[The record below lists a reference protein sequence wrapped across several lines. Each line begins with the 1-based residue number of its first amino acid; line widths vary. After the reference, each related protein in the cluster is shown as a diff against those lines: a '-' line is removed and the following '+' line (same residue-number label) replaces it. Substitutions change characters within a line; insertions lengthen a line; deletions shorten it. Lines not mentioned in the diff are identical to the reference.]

1 MNEMDTRFANQYNIQ
16 WFPGHMTKTL
26 RMMEQEIQH
35 VDASLVLLDARI
47 PLSSLNPEIERITA
61 RKPKL
66 YALNKAD
73 LADPA
78 VTEEWIKYFRAAD
91 AGCVA
96 ISAKQKGG
104 ANAVKAAIEKELAG
118 LLERRQNRGMG
129 GAKTQ
134 VMLCGIPN
142 VGKSTFINTFAGSA
156 RAKAADRP
164 GVTKGKQWVSTDKFD
179 LLDMPGVLWKKFD
192 SKTIASNLAFIG
204 SIKDDILDVEELA
217 MNLLDEVRRAVEG
230 NKAQKMLFILHC
242 YGSHFS
248 YHQRYPREFAQ
259 FRPDDDVAI
268 SREHVQ
274 TLRNAYDNSI
284 LYTDFFLSETIQYLR
299 GLRGTSSALLYC
311 ADHGEDILDDR
322 RERFLHASPT
332 TTAYQLYVASLAWFS
347 DAYRQNFPDKA
358 AAAEAN
364 ATVPA
369 TTHALFHTMA
379 DMASIR
385 GNYIDT
391 GVSLVNAGYDRTRPR
406 RYLNDHNEAVPFRK
420 TGLSAEDMEV
430 FRKFGIEP

>member
-1 MNEMDTRFANQYNIQ
+1 MNNQDTRFANQYAIQ
-16 WFPGHMTKTL
+16 WFPGHMAKTL

-78 VTEEWIKYFRAAD
+78 VTEEWIRYFHEAD

-104 ANAVKAAIEKELAG
+104 ANAVKAAIEKELSG
-118 LLERRQNRGMG
+118 LLARRQNRGMA

-164 GVTKGKQWVSTDKFD
+164 GVTKGKQWVSTEKFD

-204 SIKDDILDVEELA
+204 SIKD
-217 MNLLDEVRRAVEG
+217 EVRRNYPDLVA
-230 NKAQKMLFILHC
+230 
-242 YGSHFS
+242 
-248 YHQRYPREFAQ
+248 QRYKLDAETLALPPYELME
-259 FRPDDDVAI
+259 AI
-268 SREHVQ
+268 GRK
-274 TLRNAYDNSI
+274 
-284 LYTDFFLSETIQYLR
+284 R
-299 GLRGTSSALLYC
+299 GLLVRGGEVNTERC
-311 ADHGEDILDDR
+311 AVMLVDEFRACKWGRISLERPPQRDD
-322 RERFLHASPT
+322 
-332 TTAYQLYVASLAWFS
+332 
-347 DAYRQNFPDKA
+347 
-358 AAAEAN
+358 
-364 ATVPA
+364 
-369 TTHALFHTMA
+369 MA
-379 DMASIR
+379 D
-385 GNYIDT
+385 
-391 GVSLVNAGYDRTRPR
+391 
-406 RYLNDHNEAVPFRK
+406 F
-420 TGLSAEDMEV
+420 AEEDE
-430 FRKFGIEP
+430 E